1 MPEPLKL
8 LIAHENADGWLAE
21 LKRRWP
27 GLEPHVARTADE
39 LERLADEPFDIAYSC
54 VTDGFPRQHHGRVRR
69 QRGLRWLQIGG
80 SGYDHLLPFPETG
93 LILTN
98 AAGVLAP
105 VLAETVLAAIMAL
118 NRGFIGAI
126 DAQRA
131 GLWRPWTY
139 PALASQTLAVVG
151 TGAIGSALAR
161 LAKAMG
167 MTVIGV
173 ARRPEPRAP
182 FDAIRPMADLAAV
195 AAGCDYLSLH
205 VALVPETRHLVDA
218 RILAAMRPSAF
229 LLNASRGPVVD
240 EAALLSALAQKRIA
254 GAYLD
259 VFETE
264 PLAADSPLR
273 QQGNVLITPHM
284 SDRVADW
291 ELRLARFFMGNLE
304 RWLAGQPLVNVVE
317 T

>member
-1 MPEPLKL
+1 MPKPQRL
-8 LIAHENADGWLAE
+8 LIAHENADLWLGE
-21 LKRRWP
+21 LARRFSNV
-27 GLEPHVARTADE
+27 EAHVARNPDD
-39 LERLADEPFDIAYSC
+39 LERFAEQAFDIAYSC
-54 VTDGFPRQHHGRVRR
+54 VTDGFPRHHHGQVRH
-69 QRGLRWLQIGG
+69 QPGLRWLQIGG

-93 LILTN
+93 LILSN

-151 TGAIGSALAR
+151 TGAIGTALAER
-161 LAKAMG
+161 AKAMG

-173 ARRPEPRAP
+173 ARHPGPRSP
-182 FDAIRPMADLAAV
+182 FDAVRPMADLAAV
-195 AAGCDYLSLH
+195 AASCDYLSLH

-218 RILAAMRPSAF
+218 KILAAMRPSAF

-240 EAALLSALAQKRIA
+240 EAALLHALSEKRIA

-259 VFETE
+259 VFESE
-264 PLAADSPLR
+264 PLAAESPLR
-273 QQGNVLITPHM
+273 RLDNVLVTPHM
-284 SDRVADW
+284 SDRVNDW
-291 ELRLARFFMGNLE
+291 ELRLARFFMDNLE
-304 RWLAGQPLVNVVE
+304 RWLAGRPLVNVVRA
-317 T
+317 